1 MQRAELLLRA
11 AGRAVLQAVQRV
23 QQVLRVQRELP
34 QRVRVLLQ
42 VQRQKKHLLI
52 HLLPT
57 DGKADLQES
66 RTMQK
71 LMNAKGSAL
80 LGKL

>member
-1 MQRAELLLRA
+1 MPLSTEKLLVCLDIFKD
-11 AGRAVLQAVQRV
+11 
-23 QQVLRVQRELP
+23 
-34 QRVRVLLQ
+34 VRLLQ